1 MTHSAE
7 HLLTVENAAGES
19 PIWVPEEGS
28 LYWVDCEGDAVFRM
42 DSATG
47 KHQRFAASLPVTAIS
62 RRAAGGWIA
71 TTKKGLAFWDA
82 DSNRFE
88 FIVDPEAGHADH
100 RCNDAAVDCQGR
112 LWVGTLNQQDLSAP
126 TGSLW
131 RLDPDLS
138 LHKMDTGFAVPNG
151 IAFSPDDRTMYV
163 TDMFHGKIVAYDF
176 DAATGSIAGQRD
188 FAVVP
193 QDTGVPDGLIV
204 DAEGFVWSAHW
215 GGWRV
220 TRYAPNGSID
230 LQLLLPVAN
239 VTCMAFGGA
248 RLDQL
253 YITTARVFLSDEELE
268 QQPRAGDVFRAIPGV
283 HGLLEPPFAG

>member
-7 HLLTVENAAGES
+7 HLLTVQNAAGES

-42 DSATG
+42 DAATG

-71 TTKKGLAFWDA
+71 TTKKGMAFWDA

-100 RCNDAAVDCQGR
+100 RCNDAAVDRQGR
-112 LWVGTLNQQDLSAP
+112 LWVGTLNQQDLFAP

-193 QDTGVPDGLIV
+193 QDAGVPDGLIV
-204 DAEGFVWSAHW
+204 DADGFVWSAHW

-230 LQLLLPVAN
+230 QQLRLPVAN

-268 QQPRAGDVFRAIPGV
+268 QQPRAGDVFRAIPGL
-283 HGLLEPPFAG
+283 HGLLEPQFAG